1 VDPKWEMENAVFFN
15 ILAQMARGE
24 TQFKI
29 SIVIMRKT
37 SVKNWCI
44 CQS

>member
-1 VDPKWEMENAVFFN
+1 MENAVFFN
-15 ILAQMARGE
+15 ILAQIAGGG

-37 SVKNWCI
+37 SVKNGCTS
-44 CQS
+44 QS